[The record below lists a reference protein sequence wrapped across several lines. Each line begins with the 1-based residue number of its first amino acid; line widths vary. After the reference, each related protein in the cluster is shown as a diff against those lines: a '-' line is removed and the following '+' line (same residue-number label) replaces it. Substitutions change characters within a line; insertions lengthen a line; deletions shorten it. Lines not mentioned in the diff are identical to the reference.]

1 MTTTSHFQCAEQG
14 PKETFAD
21 TKLCEARSV
30 GEEGKKSQRNPLN
43 INLDFSQWLE
53 ALFIALKYKRGISKE
68 PSQPPNSGESQ
79 PADAEP
85 EPEPLPT
92 LTRFYTC
99 PLDQV
104 VEELDQ
110 LHHDGASFS
119 RLPTT
124 FITLSAISGSKQ
136 PTSGCTW
143 SRRAVSCLSPRPST
157 RS

>member
-1 MTTTSHFQCAEQG
+1 MRS
-14 PKETFAD
+14 
-21 TKLCEARSV
+21 ARSLWHPPNERAGTPSDLSNV
-30 GEEGKKSQRNPLN
+30 LEIQEFPEIEPFMAGMQDFPTVVAIEPIAAEMQEFSEVEVNAAPDVHDD
-43 INLDFSQWLE
+43 NLDDIPEIL
-53 ALFIALKYKRGISKE
+53 L
-68 PSQPPNSGESQ
+68 QPPNSGESQ

-119 RLPTT
+119 RCPTS
-124 FITLSAISGSKQ
+124 FVITLSSISGCRQ
-136 PTSGCTW
+136 V
-143 SRRAVSCLSPRPST
+143 R
-157 RS
+157 

>member
-1 MTTTSHFQCAEQG
+1 MRSARRIWRPSNQRAGTPSDFPNVLEIQEFPQIEPLVAGMQVVEIVAEMQEFSEVEVNAA
-14 PKETFAD
+14 PD
-21 TKLCEARSV
+21 IHDDI
-30 GEEGKKSQRNPLN
+30 NPDLGVE
-43 INLDFSQWLE
+43 ILL
-53 ALFIALKYKRGISKE
+53 
-68 PSQPPNSGESQ
+68 QPLNSGESQ

-119 RLPTT
+119 RSSPTT
-124 FITLSAISGSKQ
+124 S
-136 PTSGCTW
+136 
-143 SRRAVSCLSPRPST
+143 SP
-157 RS
+157 

>member
-1 MTTTSHFQCAEQG
+1 MEDFPTVVEIKAI
-14 PKETFAD
+14 AD
-21 TKLCEARSV
+21 D
-30 GEEGKKSQRNPLN
+30 
-43 INLDFSQWLE
+43 NLDNTPEIL
-53 ALFIALKYKRGISKE
+53 
-68 PSQPPNSGESQ
+68 PQPLNSGESQ

-119 RLPTT
+119 RFPNL
-124 FITLSAISGSKQ
+124 LCHQ
-136 PTSGCTW
+136 L
-143 SRRAVSCLSPRPST
+143 VSHL
-157 RS
+157 

>member
-1 MTTTSHFQCAEQG
+1 MAFNVIVAEMQEFSEVEVNALDIHDDKPDHG
-14 PKETFAD
+14 VE
-21 TKLCEARSV
+21 
-30 GEEGKKSQRNPLN
+30 N
-43 INLDFSQWLE
+43 IPEILL
-53 ALFIALKYKRGISKE
+53 
-68 PSQPPNSGESQ
+68 QPPNSGESQ

-143 SRRAVSCLSPRPST
+143 SRRAVSCLSPRLST

>member
-1 MTTTSHFQCAEQG
+1 MRSARRLRPSNQRAGTHLSNVVEIQEFPEIEPLVDGMQVVEIEPIVAEMQEFSEVEVNAAPDIHDDNSDHG
-14 PKETFAD
+14 DE
-21 TKLCEARSV
+21 
-30 GEEGKKSQRNPLN
+30 N
-43 INLDFSQWLE
+43 IPEILL
-53 ALFIALKYKRGISKE
+53 
-68 PSQPPNSGESQ
+68 QPPNSGESQ

-119 RLPTT
+119 RSR
-124 FITLSAISGSKQ
+124 SAFSFLCQ
-136 PTSGCTW
+136 PFL
-143 SRRAVSCLSPRPST
+143 VPN
-157 RS
+157 

>member
-1 MTTTSHFQCAEQG
+1 MRPSNQRAETPSYFLNVLEIQEFSEIE
-14 PKETFAD
+14 PLVAEMQEFSEVEVNAAPD
-21 TKLCEARSV
+21 IHDD
-30 GEEGKKSQRNPLN
+30 NPDHGVEN
-43 INLDFSQWLE
+43 IPEILL
-53 ALFIALKYKRGISKE
+53 
-68 PSQPPNSGESQ
+68 QPPNSGESQ

-119 RLPTT
+119 RSPTT
-124 FITLSAISGSKQ
+124 FSSHYQ
-136 PTSGCTW
+136 PFLVLNNQPQVVHG
-143 SRRAVSCLSPRPST
+143 RGGL
-157 RS
+157 